1 MKRYIGL
8 MIVLCCFFGATLAQ
22 TSLGLKTGYTKAWM
36 DYGEVPLPDNA
47 IIHINRIHVSAL
59 AYKQLNSFLRVGIEP
74 GYLSR
79 GANCEPGFAGGFR
92 GDTKL
97 ILNNVELPLMCSAH
111 IPLVKN
117 QVGLMANVGYGVS
130 YTIAAFRETRD
141 LDGIIPTTR
150 ERLDFDGF
158 RPPQRWSHGLY
169 GGLGISKK
177 IKGNDVFIKA
187 DYHYG
192 FVDIDVLN
200 TSKHRS
206 LQYGLGYLFQLKK

>member
-8 MIVLCCFFGATLAQ
+8 FLVLFCFCGASFAQ

-36 DYGEVPLPDNA
+36 NYGEVPLPDNA
-47 IIHINRIHVSAL
+47 ITHINRMHVSVL
-59 AYKQLNSFLRVGIEP
+59 AYKQLNSFLRIGVEP

-79 GANCEPGFAGGFR
+79 GANCEPGFVGGFR

-117 QVGLMANVGYGVS
+117 QVGLIANVGYGVS
-130 YTIAAFRETRD
+130 YSVAAFRETTD
-141 LDGIIPTTR
+141 LDGILPTTR
-150 ERLDFDGF
+150 ERLDFNGF
-158 RPPQRWSHGLY
+158 QAPARWSHGIY
-169 GGLGISKK
+169 SGLGLSKN
-177 IKGNDVFIKA
+177 IKGNDVFFKA

-192 FVDIDVLN
+192 FVDIDRQS
-200 TSKHRS
+200 TSKNRS
-206 LQYGLGYLFQLKK
+206 LQFGLGYLVHLKK